1 MQFSSDHA
9 RTLLDIMRWRRD
21 VRHFQPTP
29 LSETVLA
36 RLEAAMDLA
45 PSVGNARPWRVLRVK
60 DPSLRASVHA
70 EFARCNAAAAA
81 QYDGAARDDYR
92 RLKLAGLQ
100 EAPEHLAVFTDTAPN
115 EGRGLGRTTMP
126 ETLMLSTAMA
136 IHTLWLAARAENIGL
151 GWVSI
156 LDPEVMARLFDV
168 PAGWAFTAYL
178 CLGHADFADET
189 PLLHRVG
196 WQENTPT
203 EWKQARPPTG
213 ATSGNRM

>member
-1 MQFSSDHA
+1 
-9 RTLLDIMRWRRD
+9 
-21 VRHFQPTP
+21 
-29 LSETVLA
+29 
-36 RLEAAMDLA
+36 MDLA

-60 DPSLRASVHA
+60 DPTLRAGVRS

-81 QYDGAARDDYR
+81 QYDRTTREDYV

-136 IHTLWLAARAENIGL
+136 IHTLWLAGRAENIGL

-156 LDPEVMARLFDV
+156 LDPTVMAQLFEV
-168 PAGWAFTAYL
+168 PANWAFTAYL

-189 PLLHRVG
+189 PLLHQVG

-203 EWKQARPPTG
+203 VWKEALPRPD
-213 ATSGNRM
+213 AISGNKA